1 MSTGSVISWLSTLK
15 MELILNAFFFV
26 LIISFRALNVAL
38 AFDLLINYAVRIAPA
53 NVNASFPELRYSCLV
68 ERSSQCL

>member
-38 AFDLLINYAVRIAPA
+38 AFDLE
-53 NVNASFPELRYSCLV
+53 ASTN
-68 ERSSQCL
+68 